1 MHFFFKFQHLKVHTA
16 ATILRSTS
24 RPETG
29 DTYFVP
35 YHSSD
40 SSLFREREF
49 QEKTAGFK
57 TCPPLLG
64 VTVRISTLG
73 RLPPALSFCKMD
85 TQTPPGAAMEG
96 KERSGR
102 QRRWHHVWNRIPV
115 TDVWGTHSDVWTPQ
129 LEWTLRLIPSSR
141 SPPPPPPVSSQ
152 RWLTVPRTMPRPGPH
167 PVSLCFVPLAFLWSQ
182 EDTSARH
189 RHRPEWGKIPAW
201 GSAPPTGTG
210 ACRLTPSLPL
220 SGRVI
225 LGSPSGGSPWY

>member
-141 SPPPPPPVSSQ
+141 SPPPPAGLLPALTDGAPHNAKARPPSSES
-152 RWLTVPRTMPRPGPH
+152 LLCPAGLSLKPRRHIGQAQTPPG
-167 PVSLCFVPLAFLWSQ
+167 VR
-182 EDTSARH
+182 EDT
-189 RHRPEWGKIPAW
+189 
-201 GSAPPTGTG
+201 
-210 ACRLTPSLPL
+210 RLGQRSTNGDWSL
-220 SGRVI
+220 
-225 LGSPSGGSPWY
+225 